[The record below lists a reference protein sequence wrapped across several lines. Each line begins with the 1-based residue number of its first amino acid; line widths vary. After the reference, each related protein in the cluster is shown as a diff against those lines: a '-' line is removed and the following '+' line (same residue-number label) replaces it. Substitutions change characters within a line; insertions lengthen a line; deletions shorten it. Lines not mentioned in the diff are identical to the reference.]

1 MKWLFFIKVHMCKSK
16 DKKKEMISM
25 VLTNVNLEKIEIKR
39 YSLEL
44 ESIKDIELNI
54 LQCFNNNIAM
64 KDRVYIVCDKKEDN
78 EYNFIKKNMTKIN
91 MRIMDI
97 IDYNSFKIIFEDHDN
112 MIKIIDKECMCY

>member
-1 MKWLFFIKVHMCKSK
+1 MKWLFFIKTIKTK

-44 ESIKDIELNI
+44 ESIKDIELDI

-64 KDRVYIVCDKKEDN
+64 KDKVYIVCDKKQDD